1 MAAVDMIEEAG
12 FEVLEAT
19 NADEAI
25 LLLEARRDITVVF
38 TDVENAGFDG
48 RPQARPGRQGR
59 LPPIKII
66 ATSGRYVVRDGDLPS
81 RAVLA
86 KTLQPRPDFQRLT
99 GPHRPGLKKACGD
112 APASGKYRRKK
123 IRRPLETGS
132 AFSSFLACRDKRS
145 GRGRMFD
152 RVQSR
157 AAGCRDRECRQL

>member
-59 LPPIKII
+59 LPPIKIL

-99 GPHRPGLKKACGD
+99 GPHRPGLKN
-112 APASGKYRRKK
+112 
-123 IRRPLETGS
+123 

-145 GRGRMFD
+145 GRARMFD

-157 AAGCRDRECRQL
+157 AAGCRNRECRQL